1 MSARHLTRALV
12 AGAAISLAAIPAK
25 AEEITVT
32 HWGALMYG
40 TPYAVAIKKGFFKEA
55 GVDVTGILTS
65 KGGGTTVRNVMEGGL
80 PFGEVALSAAVA
92 AMQEGADIKIVMMGV
107 RSAADIYWVV
117 KPDSPYKTLK
127 DLVGKKLAITS
138 PKSVTDSLSTMVLN
152 KHGVFD
158 KIERPALGTVGAG
171 LTALDKGAVESA
183 SLIDPLY
190 SARKDKYRVIF
201 AVKDELPPIAQTV
214 GIASTKFMKEQPDK
228 LRAIIAGRM
237 KGVDFIYTNP
247 KEAAQ
252 ILSETYDKLPLPV
265 AESAVN
271 NNVGIKYWGRG
282 GFEYAAMDEMIK
294 ALKIV
299 GALKAEVDWSKM
311 VDTSFLPKEL
321 QKTN

>member
-1 MSARHLTRALV
+1 MSARLCARALI
-12 AGAAISLAAIPAK
+12 AGAAISLASIPAQ

-55 GVDVTGILTS
+55 GIDITGILSS
-65 KGGGTTVRNVMEGGL
+65 KGGGTTVRNVMDGGL

-92 AMQEGADIKIVMMGV
+92 AIQEGADIKIVMLGV

-117 KPDSPYKTLK
+117 KPDSPLKSVK

-138 PKSVTDSLSTMVLN
+138 PKSVTDSLTTMVLN
-152 KHGVFD
+152 KHGIFD
-158 KIERPALGTVGAG
+158 KVQRPTLGTVGAG
-171 LTALDKGAVESA
+171 LAALDQGSVDSA

-190 SARKDKYRVIF
+190 SARKDRYRVLF
-201 AVKDELPPIAQTV
+201 AIKDELPPIAQTV
-214 GIASTKFMKEQPDK
+214 GIASTKFMKEQPAK

-237 KGVDFIYTNP
+237 KGVDFTYQNP
-247 KEAAQ
+247 QEAAA
-252 ILSETYDKLPLPV
+252 ILSASYDKLPVPV

-271 NNVGIKYWGRG
+271 NNVAIKYWGRG
-282 GFEYAAMDEMIK
+282 GFEIAAMDEMLK

-311 VDTSFLPKEL
+311 IDKSFLPAEL
-321 QKTN
+321 QKMN